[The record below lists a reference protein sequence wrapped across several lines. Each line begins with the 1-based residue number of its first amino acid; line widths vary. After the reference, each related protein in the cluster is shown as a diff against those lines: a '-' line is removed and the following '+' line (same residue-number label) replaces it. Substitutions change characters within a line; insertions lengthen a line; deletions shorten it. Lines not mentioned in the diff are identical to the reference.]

1 MNNEIGLSVIVT
13 VYNRKEFILDA
24 IKSIINT
31 NKSNS
36 IIEIIIVTNIDIEI
50 NLNNKNIII
59 KIIKTNL
66 KSLSQKLK
74 LGIQQSNS
82 DVISFLED
90 DDIYVS
96 NKVITIISVF
106 NKYPDLDF
114 YHNNFSHFKNIQNI
128 GNFSCKKNQFFK
140 LQSSLVRDSI
150 KYTKL
155 FYIKYNAG
163 YNLSS
168 MAVRKKF
175 ILGHLNFFE
184 LFENYGLDS
193 LIFFISMA
201 YGNSLYIDKNIQTMI
216 RIHENNASGT
226 TNALYDRNNCLNINR
241 KIMSEFQN
249 VNGKAFLLSLISFIY
264 FYVMNYKIKTGK
276 YKRSELL
283 ILLLKYSISSFRLR
297 TMPQLYIIVS
307 SISAVISYNT
317 YKKVLSL
324 YHKVS

>member
-1 MNNEIGLSVIVT
+1 MHSIKCTVIIT
-13 VYNRKEFILDA
+13 VFDRIQYIEDA
-24 IKSIINT
+24 L
-31 NKSNS
+31 NS
-36 IIEIIIVTNIDIEI
+36 IEDQKIDRDMLEVLIISNIGI
-50 NLNNKNIII
+50 NLSREYDL
-59 KIIKTNL
+59 NL
-66 KSLSQKLK
+66 K
-74 LGIQQSNS
+74 I
-82 DVISFLED
+82 VISDQKSLAGKLVQGILLAEGDIITFLED
-90 DDIYVS
+90 DDIYVN
-96 NKVITIISVF
+96 NKVINIISVF
-106 NKYPDLDF
+106 NRYPDVDF

-128 GNFSCKKNQFFK
+128 GNFGFKKNQFLK

-155 FYIKYNAG
+155 LYIKYNAG

-184 LFENYGLDS
+184 LFENYCLDS

-226 TNALYDRNNCLNINR
+226 INALYDRNNCLNINQ
-241 KIMSEFQN
+241 KIKSEFQN
-249 VNGKAFLLSLISFIY
+249 VNGKAFLLLLILFIY

-307 SISAVISYNT
+307 SLSAVISYNT
-317 YKKVLSL
+317 YKKVLLL
-324 YHKVS
+324 YHKV